1 LLIPADEVIFSI
13 QTNANKSVIDKT
25 ADRRG
30 WIGNAVWIRS
40 QIERGIFAYALDPLI
55 FRHIGDRL
63 SGDERKSYVSQL
75 SEKQTNKIR
84 RHAKQY
90 TLEMTG
96 NWFIT
101 MTSGRN

>member
-1 LLIPADEVIFSI
+1 M
-13 QTNANKSVIDKT
+13 KT

-30 WIGNAVWIRS
+30 WIGNAAWIRS
-40 QIERGIFAYALDPLI
+40 QIERDIVAYALDPLI
-55 FRHIGDRL
+55 LRHIGDRL

-84 RHAKQY
+84 RHVKQY
-90 TLEMTG
+90 ILEMTPKCV
-96 NWFIT
+96 IT